1 MSYVALYRKPST
13 ARKAL
18 NTGADIN
25 STDRFVNNENKRR
38 KHENDIHML
47 INGAV
52 IGSSPEIFDLFL
64 EFVASALPAFDIYA
78 VKSKSSA

>member
-1 MSYVALYRKPST
+1 
-13 ARKAL
+13 
-18 NTGADIN
+18 
-25 STDRFVNNENKRR
+25 
-38 KHENDIHML
+38 ML